1 MVSAAVP
8 SPTRPNLTIQDARM
22 MITPHTLVTV
32 SKHQVSCD
40 LAGEVAILNLKNSG
54 YYGLDQVGTRIW
66 QFIGEPRPVSAI
78 RDALVS
84 EYEIDAEQC
93 ERDLI
98 ELLQSLATEGLV
110 EITGEIAP

>member
-1 MVSAAVP
+1 MMVTPNTVVAA
-8 SPTRPNLTIQDARM
+8 
-22 MITPHTLVTV
+22 

-66 QFIGEPRPVSAI
+66 HLIGEPRPISAI
-78 RDALVS
+78 RDALVA

-98 ELLQSLATEGLV
+98 ELLQSLAAEGLV
-110 EITGEIAP
+110 EITGEIAG